1 MGPGASSSAAE
12 AAKVAKPRK
21 AALIVHSGELDKV
34 MSALILGNGAL
45 AMGLETTLFFTFWG
59 LLRLRRGRLERAPLS
74 KLNLLGLRR
83 WLMRKRLKRAK
94 VASLERLL
102 TDFKA
107 LGGKIV
113 ACELTMEVMGLKRE
127 DLQEEW
133 IDSYGTV
140 GTFIDEAKE
149 AAITLFI

>member
-1 MGPGASSSAAE
+1 MGPGTSSSAA
-12 AAKVAKPRK
+12 RK
-21 AALIVHSGELDKV
+21 AAIIVHSGDLDKV

-74 KLNLLGLRR
+74 KLNLLGLGR
-83 WLMRKRLKRAK
+83 WLMGKRMRRAR
-94 VASLERLL
+94 VASLKRLL
-102 TDFKA
+102 EDYRA

-113 ACELTMEVMGLKRE
+113 ACELTMQVMGLRRE

-140 GTFIDEAKE
+140 GAFINEAKE
-149 AAITLFI
+149 AALTLFI

>member
-1 MGPGASSSAAE
+1 MGPGTSSF
-12 AAKVAKPRK
+12 AAKR
-21 AALIVHSGELDKV
+21 AAIIVHSGDLDKV

-59 LLRLRRGRLERAPLS
+59 LLRLRRGGLERAPLS
-74 KLNLLGLRR
+74 RMNLLGLGR
-83 WLMRKRLKRAK
+83 WLICRQMRRTK
-94 VASLERLL
+94 VASLKRLMK
-102 TDFKA
+102 DYKE
-107 LGGKIV
+107 LGGRII
-113 ACELTMEVMGLKRE
+113 ACEMTMEVMGLQKQ

-140 GTFIDEAKE
+140 GTFINEAKE

>member
-1 MGPGASSSAAE
+1 MGPGTFSSSAE
-12 AAKVAKPRK
+12 GAKPRK
-21 AALIVHSGELDKV
+21 AAIIVHSGDLDKV

-45 AMGLETTLFFTFWG
+45 AMGLEASLFFTFWG
-59 LLRLRRGRLERAPLS
+59 LLRLRRGQLEQAPLS
-74 KLNLLGLRR
+74 KMNFGGLGR
-83 WLMRKRLKRAK
+83 WLIRRRMRKAK

-113 ACELTMEVMGLKRE
+113 ACEMTMEVMGLRRE
-127 DLQEEW
+127 DLREEW

-140 GTFIDEAKE
+140 GTFVAEAKE

>member
-1 MGPGASSSAAE
+1 MGPGTSSSAAE
-12 AAKVAKPRK
+12 ATKPRK
-21 AALIVHSGELDKV
+21 AAIIVHSGDLDKV

-45 AMGLETTLFFTFWG
+45 AMGLEATLFFTFWG

-74 KLNLLGLRR
+74 KLNFLGLGR
-83 WLMRKRLKRAK
+83 WLMRKRMERAK

-107 LGGKIV
+107 LGGQIV
-113 ACELTMEVMGLKRE
+113 ACELTMEVMGLERP

-140 GTFIDEAKE
+140 GTFINEAKE

>member
-1 MGPGASSSAAE
+1 MGPGTSSSAA
-12 AAKVAKPRK
+12 KK
-21 AALIVHSGELDKV
+21 AAIIVHSGDLDRV

-59 LLRLRRGRLERAPLS
+59 LLRLRRSGLERAPLS
-74 KLNLLGLRR
+74 RMNLLGLGRGLIRR
-83 WLMRKRLKRAK
+83 RMRKAR

-102 TDFKA
+102 RDYKE

-113 ACELTMEVMGLKRE
+113 ACEMTMEVMGLKRE
-127 DLQEEW
+127 DLRQEW
-133 IDSYGTV
+133 IDAYGTV
-140 GTFIDEAKE
+140 GTFINEAKD